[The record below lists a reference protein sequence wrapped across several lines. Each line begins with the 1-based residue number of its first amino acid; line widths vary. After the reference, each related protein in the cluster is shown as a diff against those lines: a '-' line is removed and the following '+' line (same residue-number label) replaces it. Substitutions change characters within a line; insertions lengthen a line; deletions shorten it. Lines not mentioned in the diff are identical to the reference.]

1 MQASPFFYPI
11 PLFGRAGVVQ
21 EEMVRVSELILVR
34 HGQASFGATSYDQLS
49 PVGLQQV
56 EILSRHWLTMG
67 EQFDVCYAGTLQRQQ
82 QTASALLPHVKSGEV
97 NIHPALDEYNG
108 ESLIRIYL
116 RDHAAR
122 EGFAEASG
130 QPVRDR
136 KRFQL
141 ILEAATR
148 HWIDGTLVARDE
160 DHDFEPWRDFQRRVH
175 SALDEL
181 MHKHQSGSRVLV
193 STSGGVIALALQH
206 ALKLPDNQAV
216 ATNWMVNNS
225 SVTRLVYGRGKV
237 SLAGFNAL
245 THLETPALR
254 ELITFR

>member
-1 MQASPFFYPI
+1 M
-11 PLFGRAGVVQ
+11 
-21 EEMVRVSELILVR
+21 SELILVR
-34 HGQASFGATSYDQLS
+34 HGQASFGAESYDKLS

-56 EILSRHWLTMG
+56 EILSRHWQTLN
-67 EQFDVCYAGTLQRQQ
+67 EQFDVCYAGTLRRQQ
-82 QTASALLPHVKSGEV
+82 ETADALLPLVRSATIT
-97 NIHPALDEYNG
+97 IHPGLDEYNG

-116 RDHAAR
+116 RDHAVR
-122 EGFAEASG
+122 EGFAELPG

-141 ILEAATR
+141 ILEAATQ
-148 HWIDGTLVARDE
+148 HWIDGTLIPGDD
-160 DHDFEPWRDFQRRVH
+160 DHDFEPWYAFQQRVQ

-181 MHKHQSGSRVLV
+181 MHAHTGGARVLV
-193 STSGGVIALALQH
+193 ATSGGVIALALQH
-206 ALKLPDNQAV
+206 TLKLPDNQAV

-237 SLAGFNAL
+237 SLAGFNVL

>member
-1 MQASPFFYPI
+1 M
-11 PLFGRAGVVQ
+11 
-21 EEMVRVSELILVR
+21 SELILVR
-34 HGQASFGATSYDQLS
+34 HGQASFGADSYDKLS
-49 PVGLQQV
+49 PVGVQQV
-56 EILSRHWLTMG
+56 EILSRHWQTLS
-67 EQFDVCYAGTLQRQQ
+67 EQFDVCYAGTLRRQQ
-82 QTASALLPHVKSGEV
+82 ETAAALLPLVKAADIS
-97 NIHPALDEYNG
+97 IHPGLNEYNG

-122 EGFAEASG
+122 EGLGELEG
-130 QPVRDR
+130 QPLRDR

-148 HWIDGTLVARDE
+148 HWIDGTLMPGE
-160 DHDFEPWRDFQRRVH
+160 DDQDFEPWRNFKQRVQFT
-175 SALDEL
+175 LDEL
-181 MHKHQSGSRVLV
+181 MRAHTGGARVLV
-193 STSGGVIALALQH
+193 STSGGVIALALQY
-206 ALKLPDNQAV
+206 ALQLPDNQAV

-237 SLAGFNAL
+237 SLAVFNAL